1 MVKRIWLK
9 IIVLLL
15 GVAVA
20 VPVIGLSTTLL
31 YQKAYPR
38 SYQDLVEQYAQ
49 AYGVDPSLVFGIIDV
64 YKRQGSERGCRSRC
78 RQNSRRV
85 LGGWRPQG

>member
-49 AYGVDPSLVFGIIDV
+49 AYGVDPSLVFGII
-64 YKRQGSERGCRSRC
+64 YCCLLYTSRC
-78 RQNSRRV
+78 V
-85 LGGWRPQG
+85 